1 MDADFIERIER
12 IKLTSKEGEAIL
24 VRPTQWART
33 LEEYSNN
40 IIGKFLTTRP
50 INLRAA
56 KNLLRAVWKMGN
68 DWKIIDVG
76 EGLFQC
82 KFALESQLRWVMD
95 NGPWS
100 SDDQLLVLRKW
111 EKGMTARSV
120 SFPVIPI
127 WVQVWGF
134 HLIF

>member
-68 DWKIIDVG
+68 DLKITDVG
-76 EGLFQC
+76 EGLFQY

>member
-33 LEEYSNN
+33 LEEYLNN
-40 IIGKFLTTRP
+40 IIGKFLTARP

-68 DWKIIDVG
+68 DLKITDVG
-76 EGLFQC
+76 EGLFQY

-95 NGPWS
+95 NGPC
-100 SDDQLLVLRKW
+100 
-111 EKGMTARSV
+111 E
-120 SFPVIPI
+120 F
-127 WVQVWGF
+127 
-134 HLIF
+134 